1 MKIAFPHMGTLTTS
15 MKSVFTKLDQEFIV
29 PPPISGKTVQLG
41 VKHSPELVCLPFKIT
56 LGNMIEA
63 LELGADT
70 VVTATSC
77 GNCRLGFYWPAQEII
92 LKELGYKFKMMAIN
106 YDNPLGFMAEFKKF
120 GGGKSWLKVFNALLF
135 GVKKQRVLESLEKE
149 AMRIRPLERRRGD
162 TDRILRSAFERV
174 DLASTK
180 KELAHSKEA
189 SLSEFQRIEKS
200 PGREPLRV
208 MIVGETYMIV
218 EPNVNFN
225 LMAKLG
231 DLGIHAER
239 SYWLGERI
247 LRALRLSPDGRRH
260 HEMAK
265 TYAYPYMRYPELCT
279 GALSIGETI
288 AAKKDGFDGVIL
300 VMPFT
305 CMPEVLSQSLMMKV
319 SAEHSIPVLT
329 VILDEHSDDG
339 ALLTRLE
346 AFRDLLETKKRRSC
360 ATRGYFLKEASNLTM
375 NSLPLSD

>member
-1 MKIAFPHMGTLTTS
+1 MGSLTVS
-15 MKSVFTKLDQEFIV
+15 MKSVFERLDQEFVV
-29 PPPISGKTVQLG
+29 PPPISGRTVELG

-63 LELGADT
+63 LELGADA

-92 LKELGYKFKMMAIN
+92 LKELGYSFKMMAIN
-106 YDNPLGFMAEFKKF
+106 YDNPLGFMAEFRKF
-120 GGGKSWLKVFNALLF
+120 GGGKTWLQVFNAFVF
-135 GVKKQRVLESLEKE
+135 GVKKQRLLESLEKE
-149 AMRIRPLERRRGD
+149 ALRIRPIERRKGD
-162 TDRILRSAFERV
+162 TDRVLRKAFERV
-174 DLASTK
+174 DAASTGK
-180 KELAHSKEA
+180 GLMHSKEV
-189 SLSEFQRIEKS
+189 SLREFEKIERVPDPK
-200 PGREPLRV
+200 PLRV

-231 DLGIHAER
+231 DLGIDADR

-247 LRALRLSPDGRRH
+247 MRALRLSRDGRRH
-260 HEMAK
+260 HETAK
-265 TYAYPYMRYPELCT
+265 KLAYPYMRYPELCT

-288 AAKKDGFDGVIL
+288 AAKKEGFDGVIL

-319 SAEHSIPVLT
+319 STEHSIPVLT

-346 AFRDLLETKKRRSC
+346 AFRDLLETKRRRS
-360 ATRGYFLKEASNLTM
+360 RGTLSYFLKETSNLSVA
-375 NSLPLSD
+375 SLRSAALPPSIH